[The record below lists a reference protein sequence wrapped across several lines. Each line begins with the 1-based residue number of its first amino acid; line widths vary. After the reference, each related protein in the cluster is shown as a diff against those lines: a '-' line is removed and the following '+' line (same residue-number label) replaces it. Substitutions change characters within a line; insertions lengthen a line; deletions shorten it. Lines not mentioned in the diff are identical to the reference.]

1 MTCSDFLLLNVVS
14 NAWMTNAWQFRSV
27 IGGWTSSK
35 HQGTFG
41 FCHSCCFF
49 LKSEEQQHN
58 FYVLLPPPWKSSLS
72 WLMSD
77 PLAFRQ
83 DLMIDSCVIQ
93 IQQRLFSEVV
103 AEFCRVTGYLP
114 ASQPASPKDSE
125 LLTDPCAELSK
136 FGPDPNE
143 DGEVI
148 GDETRNI
155 KGTRY

>member
-1 MTCSDFLLLNVVS
+1 
-14 NAWMTNAWQFRSV
+14 
-27 IGGWTSSK
+27 
-35 HQGTFG
+35 
-41 FCHSCCFF
+41 
-49 LKSEEQQHN
+49 
-58 FYVLLPPPWKSSLS
+58 
-72 WLMSD
+72 MSD

-83 DLMIDSCVIQ
+83 DLMIDSSVIQ

-103 AEFCRVTGYLP
+103 AEFCRVTEYLP

-148 GDETRNI
+148 GDERRNI
-155 KGTRY
+155 KGTKKHTCFDIRGFFEIANRKGVALA